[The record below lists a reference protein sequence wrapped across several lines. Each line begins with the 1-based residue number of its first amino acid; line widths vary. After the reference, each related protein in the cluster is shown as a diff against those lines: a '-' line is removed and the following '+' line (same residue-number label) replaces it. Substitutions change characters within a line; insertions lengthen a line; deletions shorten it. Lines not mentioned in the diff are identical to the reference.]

1 MCVASFHP
9 GAITRRAYMSKLPLS
24 CWHPQVMHAAARTL
38 QFITAAA
45 HSPGQ
50 IIYDVSDVFNLQ
62 RLIN

>member
-9 GAITRRAYMSKLPLS
+9 GAITPRIYEQTAAFMLASPGYARRR
-24 CWHPQVMHAAARTL
+24 ARTL

-50 IIYDVSDVFNLQ
+50 IIYDVSDVFNLE